1 MLPDDL
7 AQTIRAFQA
16 SRVLLTAIEL
26 DVFSAV
32 ERGGKRD
39 EGATAAEVAGR
50 LGTDPRATEML
61 LNALVALETLEKNN
75 GVFRNAPVAAR
86 LLTGGAPDSERLAW
100 MHTVHTWD
108 SWSMLTECVRT
119 GTAADRKEIAKRG
132 WCWIEAFIA
141 AMNRNAASRAPLLV
155 KAVGTE
161 GVRRMLDI
169 GGGSAGYSIAF
180 AQASPEL
187 HADVLELPEVL
198 PIAQRHIEEAGL
210 SDRVAPRPGD
220 LRADRFGEGYDLV
233 LLSAICHMLGPEE
246 NRDLLRRCREALAPR
261 GRIVIQDFIL
271 ESDKTAPRISALFA
285 LNMLVGTANGNSYS
299 EQEYAAW
306 LREAS
311 FQDIR
316 RLEMPEPTALILA
329 TRPPEMGL
337 A

>member
-1 MLPDDL
+1 MLPNDL

-26 DVFSAV
+26 DLFSAV
-32 ERGGKRD
+32 DGEGNRD
-39 EGATAAEVAGR
+39 EGATADEVAGR
-50 LGTDPRATEML
+50 LGTDPRATEIL

-75 GVFRNAPVAAR
+75 GVFRNSPVAAR

-108 SWSMLTECVRT
+108 SWSTLTECVRT
-119 GTAADRKEIAKRG
+119 GTAAGRKEIAKRG

-141 AMNRNAASRAPLLV
+141 AMDRNAASRAPLLV

-169 GGGSAGYSIAF
+169 GGGSAGYS
-180 AQASPEL
+180 PKL
-187 HADVLELPEVL
+187 HADVLDVPEVL
-198 PIAQRHIEEAGL
+198 PIAQHHIEEAGL

-271 ESDKTAPRISALFA
+271 ESDKTAPRTSALFA
-285 LNMLVGTANGNSYS
+285 LNMLVATANGNSYS
-299 EQEYAAW
+299 EQEYTAW

-311 FQDIR
+311 FQDIHR
-316 RLEMPEPTALILA
+316 VEMPEPTALILA
-329 TRPPEMGL
+329 TRPPERGL